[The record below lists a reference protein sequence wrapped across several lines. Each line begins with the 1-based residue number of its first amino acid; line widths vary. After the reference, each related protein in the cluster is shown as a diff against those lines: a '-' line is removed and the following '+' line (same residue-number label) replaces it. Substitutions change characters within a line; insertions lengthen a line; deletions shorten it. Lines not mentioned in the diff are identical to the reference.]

1 MKYYIG
7 NKLSKSS
14 NTKLPE
20 SGIDTGDLDREFF
33 KNLSAEDE
41 VELYGGDGTINWFI
55 NKCEIYPQITVVP
68 SGTGNDLARSLDTDF
83 KKVSIF
89 SSNGYKYVNGFD
101 VGFGALVCKLV
112 ESDKSKSN
120 LSYFKNVYKGLKQT
134 KMLNGVVTIDGLR
147 VELKKTFLITAQNT
161 ENFGGG
167 MRITPDANIE
177 ADTVEV
183 CIIGGASKYL
193 IAAIFPTVF
202 LGLHTKIKKYVKVYS
217 GTNISIELDQPY
229 ISECDG
235 EVSSA
240 NLSYEIEYT
249 GSIKMRLK
257 RD

>member
-14 NTKLPE
+14 NAKLPE
-20 SGIDTGDLDREFF
+20 GGIATDDLDVEFF
-33 KNLSAEDE
+33 KNLSADDE
-41 VELYGGDGTINWFI
+41 VELYGGDGTINRFI
-55 NKCEIYPQITVVP
+55 NKCEEYPQITIVP

-83 KKVSIF
+83 KNVSIF

-112 ESDKSKSN
+112 EEDEAKTN

-134 KMLNGVVTIDGLR
+134 KMLDGVVTIDGIR
-147 VELKKTFLITAQNT
+147 IELKKTFLITAQNT

-177 ADTVEV
+177 SDTVEV

-193 IAAIFPTVF
+193 IASIFPTVF
-202 LGLHTKIKKYVKVYS
+202 VGLHTKIKKYVKVYS
-217 GTNISIELDQPY
+217 GTNIRIELNEPY

-235 EVSSA
+235 EVSNE
-240 NLSYEIEYT
+240 NLSYNIEYVD
-249 GSIKMRLK
+249 SVKMRLK